1 MGDSGGPMYTREL
14 VNGKELAF
22 QGSILNHERAQKRTE
37 GIKQD
42 KRISLKL

>member
-22 QGSILNHERAQKRTE
+22 LESAPYF
-37 GIKQD
+37 
-42 KRISLKL
+42 S